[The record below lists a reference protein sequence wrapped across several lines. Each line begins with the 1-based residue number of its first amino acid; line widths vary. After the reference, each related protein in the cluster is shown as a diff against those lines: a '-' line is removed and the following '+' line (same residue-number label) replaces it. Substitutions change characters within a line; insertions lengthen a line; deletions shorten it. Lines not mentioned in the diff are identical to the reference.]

1 MLSRSGGLQVG
12 YKYCIKFVCLSDLS
26 QNASIKCCFHLPD
39 VFLQSWN
46 N

>member
-26 QNASIKCCFHLPD
+26 QNASIKCCFHFTRCVPTIME
-39 VFLQSWN
+39 
-46 N
+46 